1 MSFLVRIRQALSAP
15 GCKKVVEEAAPT
27 QLPLGLQL
35 PNDKATSTTSV
46 AATDSDDASIF
57 HVDLHHGRLDRWL
70 DVVVRCSGSSVV
82 FSIIMCFLLGWLLSG
97 IHYHSDINWQIAISN
112 IQAIFSYIFDSLLM
126 RQQLNAN
133 AEALLASAQLRSRG
147 RSHRRMLAKIASMDR
162 QPSIAEKDDPAAV
175 TSAAVEA
182 STSSSSFEMSL
193 PAENWFGRL
202 MTRLA
207 FGCGHI
213 VSITFYW
220 AIIVL
225 WLALGPSNKWSN
237 EWQLY
242 INSATSA
249 LMVFVFAFLAN
260 IRERHAEYERLCLQ
274 ATFRVDA
281 YLERR
286 LREVTQDDLPNE
298 VVVIEPRKINALQRA
313 VYYYADVVGTL
324 VGIALLFIVMIAWLA
339 VGPAMHFNDNW
350 WLFIGT
356 YAGLI
361 GLNDGFVLR
370 NVQAKLKDE
379 ETEQFRVLDEEDEG
393 LFAVVGETSGST
405 ANGVAAKPS
414 LSSRISLAVGRV
426 CASEVM
432 VLAGVCVILALLAGA
447 SAMKWN
453 TTGMCCFLLSFLSS
467 PLSLHNIVLILIL
480 FHSH

>member
-1 MSFLVRIRQALSAP
+1 
-15 GCKKVVEEAAPT
+15 
-27 QLPLGLQL
+27 
-35 PNDKATSTTSV
+35 
-46 AATDSDDASIF
+46 
-57 HVDLHHGRLDRWL
+57 
-70 DVVVRCSGSSVV
+70 
-82 FSIIMCFLLGWLLSG
+82 MCFLLGWVLSG
-97 IHYHSDINWQIAISN
+97 IHFHADINWQIAISN

-147 RSHRRMLAKIASMDR
+147 RSHRRMLAKITSMDR
-162 QPSIAEKDDPAAV
+162 QPSIAEKDGPAAV
-175 TSAAVEA
+175 TAAPVEV
-182 STSSSSFEMSL
+182 STSSSSSFEMSL

-213 VSITFYW
+213 VSITLYW

-225 WLALGPSNKWSN
+225 WLALGPSNQWSN

-260 IRERHAEYERLCLQ
+260 IRERHAEYERVCLQ

-298 VVVIEPRKINALQRA
+298 VVVIEPRKVNSLQRA
-313 VYYYADVVGTL
+313 IYYYADVVGTL
-324 VGIALLFIVMIAWLA
+324 VGIALLVIIMIVWLA
-339 VGPAMHFNDNW
+339 MGPAMHFNDNW

-361 GLNDGFVLR
+361 WLNDGFVLR

-379 ETEQFRVLDEEDEG
+379 EIEQFRVLDEEDEG
-393 LFAVVGETSGST
+393 LFAVVGENHGSAASDVSG
-405 ANGVAAKPS
+405 KPS

-426 CASEVM
+426 CASEIM

-453 TTGMCCFLLSFLSS
+453 TTGMC
-467 PLSLHNIVLILIL
+467 
-480 FHSH
+480 